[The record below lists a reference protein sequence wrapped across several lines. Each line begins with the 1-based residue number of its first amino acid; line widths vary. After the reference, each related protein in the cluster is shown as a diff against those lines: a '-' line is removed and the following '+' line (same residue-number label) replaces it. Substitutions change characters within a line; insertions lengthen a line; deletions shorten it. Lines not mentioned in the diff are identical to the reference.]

1 MLKYLV
7 TLGGKRYEVEVEE
20 SPAVLEG
27 VTVVEAAATPAS
39 AAPSPAPAP
48 ASAPAQTSPAQTPAG
63 GVAVKAPMPGVIL
76 SVKTQP
82 GKEVKAGEVRLVL
95 EAMKMETEIVAPAAG
110 VVAQI
115 LVQEGGKVNTDDTLV
130 VLK

>member
-1 MLKYLV
+1 
-7 TLGGKRYEVEVEE
+7 
-20 SPAVLEG
+20 
-27 VTVVEAAATPAS
+27 
-39 AAPSPAPAP
+39 
-48 ASAPAQTSPAQTPAG
+48 
-63 GVAVKAPMPGVIL
+63 MPGVIL

-82 GKEVKAGEVRLVL
+82 GKEVKAGEVLLVL
-95 EAMKMETEIVAPAAG
+95 EAMKMENEIVAPAAG